1 MTSPLNRP
9 FGIVVMGVSGCGK
22 STLASLIAAHYGLEF
37 LEGDRFHSPA
47 NVAKM
52 ANAIPLTDDDRWPW
66 LDDLGAALGKQAH
79 SQPFGLT
86 ACSALKRVY
95 RERLRESAGVPLRFL
110 CLTGTR
116 EVLLARM
123 AARKD
128 HYMPVVLLDSQLA
141 TLELPHSDEE
151 AVFLD
156 LQQDPAA
163 LLQQA
168 LQAVGQ

>member
-1 MTSPLNRP
+1 MIRP

-22 STLASLIAAHYGLEF
+22 STLASLIAAHYGIEF

-52 ANAIPLTDDDRWPW
+52 ANAIPLTDEDRWPW
-66 LDDLGAALGKQAH
+66 LQDLGTALGEQA
-79 SQPFGLT
+79 QGQRIGLT

-95 RERLRESAGVPLRFL
+95 REKLRASAGVPLRFL
-110 CLTGTR
+110 CLIGTR

-128 HYMPVVLLDSQLA
+128 HYMPVALLDSQLA
-141 TLELPHSDEE
+141 TLEPPQHDEE

-156 LQQDPAA
+156 LEQETAA

-168 LQAVGQ
+168 LQAVEQ